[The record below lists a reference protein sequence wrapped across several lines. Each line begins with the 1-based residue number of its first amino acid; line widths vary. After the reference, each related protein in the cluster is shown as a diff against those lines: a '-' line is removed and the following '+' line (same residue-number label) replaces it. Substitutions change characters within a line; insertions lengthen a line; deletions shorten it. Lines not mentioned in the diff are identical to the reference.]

1 MSSIRN
7 DLLNS
12 ARGTASAVPKRIR
25 PERAL
30 APEVR
35 IADTERLHEL
45 NSSRTL
51 PIRHEHVGRREFLK
65 ATAAITGSFCIA
77 AYVPELDAALRP
89 GTPEVAPVGSGVFAP
104 NAFVRIAPDETV
116 TIIANHSEMGQGV
129 YTSLPI
135 LLNEELEADWSK
147 IKVEAAPVDPAY
159 NHPIFG
165 MQMTGGSTSTP
176 SEWERLRKMGAMG
189 RLMLIEAA
197 AQKWNVSASSCHAN
211 KGFVIHSGSGKKAS
225 YGSLA
230 EAASRLQPPQNI
242 PLKSP
247 QQFTLIG
254 KPTRRLDTPS
264 KTNGTGIFGLDVRL
278 PGMLYAI
285 VARPPVFGGK
295 VSNIDSADALKV
307 PGVRAVEQI
316 PSGVAVIADRFWAA
330 KLGRDKLKVT
340 WDDGENA
347 SLSTSK
353 MTADFSKLSA
363 TPGAIAKKS
372 GDPTGALAS
381 AAKTI
386 TAEYDVPYLAH
397 AMMEPLNC
405 VVDLRADSCELWTG
419 TQFETIDRANAAKVA
434 GLPPEKVKLNTTLL
448 GGGFGRRAN
457 PASDF
462 VVEAMHVAKVAKAP
476 VKVVWTREDDLAG
489 GWYRPKWHDRFA
501 AGLDAEGNPIAW
513 THTIV
518 GQSILAGTPFE
529 VMVKNGIDGASV
541 EGAADILYGIPNI
554 QVDLHSPKIGVPV
567 QWWRSVGHSHTG
579 FSVEG
584 FFDEVAYAGKTD
596 PYELRRKLLA
606 KEPRMLATLNLVA
619 EKAGWGKPL
628 PKGVGRGIATHF
640 SFESYVAQ
648 VVEASVEKNG
658 NVKVHRVVCAV
669 DCGRVINPDIVKAQ
683 MEGGIIF
690 GLTAALKTEI
700 TLENGRVQQKNFHD
714 YQMLRIFESPAIEVH
729 IVPSDANPTGV
740 GEPGVPPVASALAN
754 AIFAVTG
761 KRIRSLPIRTIDLAS
776 EHEVKS

>member
-1 MSSIRN
+1 MRPTPMNSTPVSSTFVK
-7 DLLNS
+7 L
-12 ARGTASAVPKRIR
+12 PKS
-25 PERAL
+25 L
-30 APEVR
+30 
-35 IADTERLHEL
+35 
-45 NSSRTL
+45 
-51 PIRHEHVGRREFLK
+51 GRREFLK
-65 ATAAITGSFCIA
+65 TTATIGGGLCIA
-77 AYVPELDAALRP
+77 AYVPELGAGPRELAAA
-89 GTPEVAPVGSGVFAP
+89 GAGVFAP
-104 NAFVRIAPDETV
+104 NAFVRIAPDDTITV
-116 TIIANHSEMGQGV
+116 IANHSEMGQGV
-129 YTSLPI
+129 YTSLPM

-147 IKVEAAPVDPAY
+147 IKVEAAPVDAAY
-159 NHPIFG
+159 NHTAFG
-165 MQMTGGSTSTP
+165 VQMTGGSTTTP
-176 SEWERLRKMGAMG
+176 SEWERFRKMGAMA
-189 RLMLIEAA
+189 RIMLVDAA
-197 AQKWNVSASSCHAN
+197 AQKWNVPAASCHVA
-211 KGFVIHSGSGKKAS
+211 KGVVIHPASGKKAT

-230 EAASRLQPPQNI
+230 DAASQLEPPQNI
-242 PLKSP
+242 PLKDP
-247 QQFTLIG
+247 KQFTLVG

-264 KTNGTGIFGLDVRL
+264 KTNGTAQFGLDVKV
-278 PGMLYAI
+278 PGMLYA
-285 VARPPVFGGK
+285 VVSRPPTFGGK
-295 VSNIDSADALKV
+295 VSSIDSADALKV

-316 PSGVAVIADRFWAA
+316 PSGVVVIADRFWAA
-330 KLGRDKLKVT
+330 KVGRDKLKIN
-340 WDDGENA
+340 WNHGENA
-347 SLSTSK
+347 ALSTTK
-353 MTADFSKLSA
+353 MTEEFSKLSA
-363 TPGAIAKKS
+363 TPGNIAKKV
-372 GDPTGALAS
+372 GDPAQALAG

-434 GLPPEKVKLNTTLL
+434 GLPPEKVKINTTLL

-462 VVEAMHVAKVAKAP
+462 VVEAVHVAKIAKAP

-489 GWYRPKWHDRFA
+489 GWYRPKWHDRFT

-518 GQSILAGTPFE
+518 GQSIMAGTPFE
-529 VMVKNGIDGASV
+529 MFIKNGIDGASV
-541 EGAADILYGIPNI
+541 EGAADILYGIPNL

-579 FSVEG
+579 FSTEG
-584 FFDEVAYAGKTD
+584 FLDEVAHAGKKD
-596 PYELRRKLLA
+596 PYQLRRKLLA

-640 SFESYVAQ
+640 SFDSYVAQ

-669 DCGRVINPDIVKAQ
+669 DCGRTVNPDIVRAQ

-700 TLENGRVQQKNFHD
+700 TLENGRVQQTNFHD
-714 YQMLRIFESPAIEVH
+714 YQMLRIFESPTIEVH
-729 IVPSDANPTGV
+729 IVPSEANPTGV
-740 GEPGVPPVASALAN
+740 GEPSVPPVAPALTN
-754 AIFAVTG
+754 AIFAATG
-761 KRIRSLPIRTIDLAS
+761 KRIRSLPIRTADLVA
-776 EHEVKS
+776 EGAVKT